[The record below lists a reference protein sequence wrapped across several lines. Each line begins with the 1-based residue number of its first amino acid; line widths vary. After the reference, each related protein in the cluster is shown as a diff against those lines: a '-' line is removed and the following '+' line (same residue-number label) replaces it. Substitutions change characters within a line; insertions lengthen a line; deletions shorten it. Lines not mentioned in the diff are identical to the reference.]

1 MRRRST
7 TRATEETTMQQQLKH
22 EAASLLERPEVKEQV
37 ERVRSQLEELDGQ
50 ARRLV
55 QEQPLVAVGAAL
67 VLGYALGRL
76 LARR

>member
-1 MRRRST
+1 MSAAPEEKTMREASERI
-7 TRATEETTMQQQLKH
+7 EELPPILDH
-22 EAASLLERPEVKEQV
+22 PEVKEQL
-37 ERVRSQLEELDGQ
+37 ERVRTQLERIDAQ

-67 VLGYALGRL
+67 VFGYALGRL